1 MLSSVN
7 VPTEGLFLR
16 SRFDAIGRMNVLLTN
31 RAAADLSSRVI
42 LAILIDAKPCE
53 RAAAAAADTVL
64 KISIRIPI
72 DYAAVASIDWL
83 ISRS

>member
-31 RAAADLSSRVI
+31 VLLLLLQFIAIKVDTLS
-42 LAILIDAKPCE
+42 
-53 RAAAAAADTVL
+53 
-64 KISIRIPI
+64 
-72 DYAAVASIDWL
+72 
-83 ISRS
+83 

>member
-53 RAAAAAADTVL
+53 RAAAADTLL

-72 DYAAVASIDWL
+72 SNAAAASVE
-83 ISRS
+83 